1 MISFYLQCDN
11 ESVLS
16 IELKISIWRV
26 LSWQKIHIIEELL
39 AMRTRQL
46 QRRNENMN
54 EAKNLL
60 KRMRKQ
66 DKKYFDSKHFTTN
79 KNINKNDFVLLHDIQ
94 HENDRSI
101 NRKLK
106 YKWRESFRIK
116 KIIQDKKTYFLQ
128 KLDEIDL
135 IEIFVENRIKKFHQK
150 QNLKISSFASSN
162 SIMNDHEFIDE
173 NDVMK
178 KIFDSQSLMFEEWS
192 FAMII
197 S

>member
-1 MISFYLQCDN
+1 
-11 ESVLS
+11 
-16 IELKISIWRV
+16 
-26 LSWQKIHIIEELL
+26 
-39 AMRTRQL
+39 MRARQL
-46 QRRNENMN
+46 QRKNENMN

-66 DKKYFDSKHFTTN
+66 NKKYFDSKHFTTN
-79 KNINKNDFVLLHDIQ
+79 KNIKKNDLVLLHDTQ

-106 YKWRESFRIK
+106 YKWRRSFRVK
-116 KIIQDKKTYFLQ
+116 EIIQDKKIYLLQ

-135 IEIFVENRIKKFHQK
+135 TEIFVENKIKKFHQK
-150 QNLKISSFASSN
+150 QILKFSSFISSN

-178 KIFDSQSLMFEEWS
+178 KIFDSQFLMFEEWS